1 MCRIVVAC
9 HRSTLTYAYGY
20 TGIGVDAGNPKFEI
34 AAAFPQLKEWYG
46 SLAGPIYS
54 LPYSFFG
61 LVAGKLSD

>member
-1 MCRIVVAC
+1 MCRIAMAC

-20 TGIGVDAGNPKFEI
+20 TGIGVDAGNSKFEI

>member
-1 MCRIVVAC
+1 MCRIAMAC

-20 TGIGVDAGNPKFEI
+20 TGIGLDAGNSKFEI
-34 AAAFPQLKEWYG
+34 TAAFSQLKEWYG